1 MAIAVV
7 MDFKGAT
14 LDQYDKVMEKM
25 GLAGDPSAMPEHGLS
40 HFVCATD
47 DGICVTD
54 VWETR
59 EAFEKFAA
67 RADRALHS

>member
-25 GLAGDPSAMPEHGLS
+25 GLAATPRPCPSTACPTSSVRPTTES
-40 HFVCATD
+40 V
-47 DGICVTD
+47 
-54 VWETR
+54 
-59 EAFEKFAA
+59 
-67 RADRALHS
+67 